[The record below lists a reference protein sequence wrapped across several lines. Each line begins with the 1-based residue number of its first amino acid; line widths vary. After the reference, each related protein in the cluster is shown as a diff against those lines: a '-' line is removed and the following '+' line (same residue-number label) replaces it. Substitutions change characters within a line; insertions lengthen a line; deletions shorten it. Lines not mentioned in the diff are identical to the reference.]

1 MTDTSAQSNKLFSI
15 GLMLLAMLM
24 FPCLDVLAKKLG
36 TEGQPV
42 MQSVWSRL
50 ALGALLTLPL
60 LAAREGRVGL
70 TPRAIPLNMLR
81 GLAIISTTFFFFSAM
96 KFQGIA
102 QTLSLYFIQPIL
114 VIGAAPLLLGERMR
128 LSRWLAVIGGF
139 IGVLVII
146 RPGMIAINPGAL
158 LALASGASAA
168 VVILTS
174 RMLAAKASALSN
186 TFYTSLW
193 GGILCSLIMLW
204 QWQSPTPS
212 QWLMMFGI
220 AAIGTT
226 CNFLIIKAFEWCEAS
241 LLAPF
246 GYAEMF
252 NAVFLGWLF
261 FGDLPDRWT
270 FVGVAILIGAAL
282 YASSREHAA
291 FKGETPAQV

>member
-1 MTDTSAQSNKLFSI
+1 MSNTSTRSNKLLGI
-15 GLMLLAMLM
+15 ALMLLAMLM

-36 TEGQPV
+36 AEGQPV

-60 LAAREGRVGL
+60 LAAREGRDGL

-102 QTLSLYFIQPIL
+102 QTLSLYFVQPIL
-114 VIGAAPLLLGERMR
+114 VIGTAPLLLGERMR

-146 RPGMIAINPGAL
+146 RPGMIALNPGAL

-174 RMLAAKASALSN
+174 RILAARASALSN

-193 GGILCSLIMLW
+193 GGIVCTLIMLW
-204 QWQSPTPS
+204 QWQTPTPG

-282 YASSREHAA
+282 YASSREHTAI
-291 FKGETPAQV
+291 KGEIPAQV

>member
-1 MTDTSAQSNKLFSI
+1 MTKTSAQANKLFGI

-24 FPCLDVLAKKLG
+24 FPGLDVLAKTLG
-36 TEGQPV
+36 AEGQPV

-60 LAAREGRVGL
+60 LAAREGRNGL

-102 QTLSLYFIQPIL
+102 QTLSLYFVQPIL
-114 VIGAAPLLLGERMR
+114 VIGTAPLLLGERMK
-128 LSRWLAVIGGF
+128 LSRWLAVVGGF

-146 RPGMIAINPGAL
+146 RPGMIALNPGAL

-174 RMLAAKASALSN
+174 RMLASKASALSN

-193 GGILCSLIMLW
+193 GGIVCTLIMLW
-204 QWQSPTPS
+204 QWQAPTPT

-220 AAIGTT
+220 AALGTT

-246 GYAEMF
+246 GYAEMI

-282 YASSREHAA
+282 YASSREHTAI
-291 FKGETPAQV
+291 KGEIPAQV